1 MRKVMRWLSMSMSS
15 IFNATISPGEAPVP

>member
-15 IFNATISPGEAPVP
+15 TFNATISLGEAPVP